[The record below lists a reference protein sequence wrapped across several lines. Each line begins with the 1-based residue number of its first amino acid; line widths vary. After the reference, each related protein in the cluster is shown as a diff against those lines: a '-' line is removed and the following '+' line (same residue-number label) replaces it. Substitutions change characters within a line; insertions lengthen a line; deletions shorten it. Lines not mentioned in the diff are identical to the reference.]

1 MPTPFL
7 AVLPDYPE
15 TVREMDEGAT
25 IGISLRDAV
34 YRRRLFP
41 IVPFSMSFLDARPET
56 SPVRILLV
64 DDSRLMRR
72 CLRTLLEQQGSWRV
86 CSEATNGREAIER
99 AQQTAPDIIVLD
111 FQMPGMNGLDA
122 AKEIRRLSPDIP
134 ILMVTLHMSAQLEDQ
149 AKKVGIRG
157 ACDKGDINCVV
168 EGVDTLLHQGTYY
181 PS

>member
-1 MPTPFL
+1 
-7 AVLPDYPE
+7 
-15 TVREMDEGAT
+15 MDEGAT

-99 AQQTAPDIIVLD
+99 AQQTGPDIIVLE
-111 FQMPGMNGLDA
+111 FPIAGM
-122 AKEIRRLSPDIP
+122 
-134 ILMVTLHMSAQLEDQ
+134 
-149 AKKVGIRG
+149 
-157 ACDKGDINCVV
+157 
-168 EGVDTLLHQGTYY
+168 
-181 PS
+181 